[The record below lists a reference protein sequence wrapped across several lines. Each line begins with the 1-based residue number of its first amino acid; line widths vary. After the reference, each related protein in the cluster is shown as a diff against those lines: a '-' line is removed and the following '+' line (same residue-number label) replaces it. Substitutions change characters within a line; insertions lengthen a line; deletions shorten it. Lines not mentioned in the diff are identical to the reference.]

1 VEDIQKENLVLYTT
15 GIKLNHVSVKYVTSL
30 KIMLTPPDA
39 IILAI
44 SRDACLVFFYNLF
57 RICITS
63 QNGLNPYIYLMY
75 MFYFIFI
82 SLLHIFCVVNAQYTY
97 ESRLWR
103 RIPIDRTKERVVNF
117 IKDRQLT
124 NCFEYIENAD
134 KLLLKCWVE
143 NKLVDVDISI
153 ITTDKKKSLYI

>member
-1 VEDIQKENLVLYTT
+1 MYNVTKW
-15 GIKLNHVSVKYVTSL
+15 VKPV
-30 KIMLTPPDA
+30 
-39 IILAI
+39 
-44 SRDACLVFFYNLF
+44 
-57 RICITS
+57 
-63 QNGLNPYIYLMY
+63 YIYLMY

-117 IKDRQLT
+117 IKDRKLT